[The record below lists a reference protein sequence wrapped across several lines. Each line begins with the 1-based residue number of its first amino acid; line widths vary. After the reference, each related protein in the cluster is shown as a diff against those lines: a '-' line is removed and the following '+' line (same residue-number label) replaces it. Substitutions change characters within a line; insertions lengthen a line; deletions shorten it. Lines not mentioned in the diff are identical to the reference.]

1 MKSCPLAVKCG
12 FYHTSQYNPDT
23 EEQKSDMK
31 FSSDGNL
38 TFRAMMGEF
47 IIYYRGKIIGGIYD
61 DRLLIKP
68 VKSAVSYMPAASY
81 ERPYDGA
88 KEMLLVDEVDNKEF
102 LAGLFRTM
110 YDELPSPKA
119 KKKK

>member
-38 TFRAMMGEF
+38 TLHGAC
-47 IIYYRGKIIGGIYD
+47 
-61 DRLLIKP
+61 LLYT
-68 VKSAVSYMPAASY
+68 SDAA
-81 ERPYDGA
+81 
-88 KEMLLVDEVDNKEF
+88 DE
-102 LAGLFRTM
+102 
-110 YDELPSPKA
+110 
-119 KKKK
+119 

>member
-38 TFRAMMGEF
+38 TLHGASC
-47 IIYYRGKIIGGIYD
+47 II
-61 DRLLIKP
+61 
-68 VKSAVSYMPAASY
+68 
-81 ERPYDGA
+81 
-88 KEMLLVDEVDNKEF
+88 
-102 LAGLFRTM
+102 
-110 YDELPSPKA
+110 
-119 KKKK
+119 KKCGC